1 MNEQQMGLAAQGSA
15 PQGPT
20 TEQIVQKV
28 AELLAQ
34 GVTAEQLMEK
44 GVPKEIIQMAMQLL
58 QSQQGQQQPQAEPV
72 QGQPDMPSAQPMQ
85 PSDGGLASRGRM

>member
-1 MNEQQMGLAAQGSA
+1 MNEQIGLAAQGSIQEQ
-15 PQGPT
+15 QGPT
-20 TEQIVQKV
+20 QEQLVMKV

-58 QSQQGQQQPQAEPV
+58 QSQQGQQMPQAEPV
-72 QGQPDMPSAQPMQ
+72 QGV
-85 PSDGGLASRGRM
+85 PSDGGLASRGMR

>member
-1 MNEQQMGLAAQGSA
+1 MNEQVGLAAQGGMQEQ
-15 PQGPT
+15 QGPT
-20 TEQIVQKV
+20 QEQLVMKV

-58 QSQQGQQQPQAEPV
+58 QSQQGQQLPQVDPV
-72 QGQPDMPSAQPMQ
+72 QGVPN
-85 PSDGGLASRGRM
+85 DGGLASRGMM

>member
-1 MNEQQMGLAAQGSA
+1 MNEQVGLAAQGGMQEQ
-15 PQGPT
+15 QGPT
-20 TEQIVQKV
+20 QEQLVMKV

-58 QSQQGQQQPQAEPV
+58 QSQQGQQMPQVEPV
-72 QGQPDMPSAQPMQ
+72 QGVPN
-85 PSDGGLASRGRM
+85 DGGLASRGMR

>member
-1 MNEQQMGLAAQGSA
+1 MDEQQMGLAAQGGT

-72 QGQPDMPSAQPMQ
+72 QGVPNE
-85 PSDGGLASRGRM
+85 GGLASRGRM

>member
-1 MNEQQMGLAAQGSA
+1 MNEQIGLAAQGGMQEQ
-15 PQGPT
+15 QGPT
-20 TEQIVQKV
+20 QEQLVMKV

-58 QSQQGQQQPQAEPV
+58 QSQQGQQLPQVDPV
-72 QGQPDMPSAQPMQ
+72 QGVPN
-85 PSDGGLASRGRM
+85 DGGLASRGMM

>member
-1 MNEQQMGLAAQGSA
+1 MNEQIGLAAQGSIQEQ
-15 PQGPT
+15 QGPT
-20 TEQIVQKV
+20 QEQLVMKV

-58 QSQQGQQQPQAEPV
+58 QSQQGQQMPQVEPV
-72 QGQPDMPSAQPMQ
+72 QGVPN
-85 PSDGGLASRGRM
+85 DGGLASRGMR

>member
-1 MNEQQMGLAAQGSA
+1 MNEQVGLASQGGMQEQ
-15 PQGPT
+15 QGPT
-20 TEQIVQKV
+20 QEQLVMKV

-58 QSQQGQQQPQAEPV
+58 QSQQGQQMPQAEPV
-72 QGQPDMPSAQPMQ
+72 QGVPN
-85 PSDGGLASRGRM
+85 DGGLASRGMR